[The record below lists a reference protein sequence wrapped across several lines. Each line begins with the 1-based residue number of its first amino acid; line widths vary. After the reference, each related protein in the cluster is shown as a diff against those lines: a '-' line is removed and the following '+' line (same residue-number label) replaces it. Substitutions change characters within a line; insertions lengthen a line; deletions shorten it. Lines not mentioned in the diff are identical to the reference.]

1 MGGPVSFVRSEVD
14 VRFIGENPWT
24 CVGYDP
30 LCDPYHRGGSL
41 LQRVCELHPGV
52 ENLPPSL
59 VDRAHPRAENLPPT
73 VQSLPRG
80 VWNLPACV
88 YSLPLDVLNLRPGES
103 EPPLD
108 V

>member
-1 MGGPVSFVRSEVD
+1 MDSWEVGEMGGPVSFVRSEVD

-59 VDRAHPRAENLPPT
+59 VDRTHPRAENLPPT
-73 VQSLPRG
+73 VQRSTELEVKLRNPLHFSPRR
-80 VWNLPACV
+80 CM
-88 YSLPLDVLNLRPGES
+88 ET
-103 EPPLD
+103 
-108 V
+108 